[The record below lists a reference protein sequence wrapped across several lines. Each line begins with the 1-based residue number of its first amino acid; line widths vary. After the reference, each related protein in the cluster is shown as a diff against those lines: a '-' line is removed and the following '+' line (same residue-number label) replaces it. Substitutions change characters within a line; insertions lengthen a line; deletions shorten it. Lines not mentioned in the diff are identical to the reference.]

1 MLASEV
7 DAAAGLCPSDL
18 MDVSSSLVP
27 TSARAG
33 LVEGSVLVALADV
46 AVGEELASLSFSLS
60 LAFAVVAEEAQ
71 AFALLLRA
79 SLDALGDGLH
89 TLLGVFLGAARFFT
103 TVVGARKRAFWGTA
117 EGGPTGM
124 GPELSGIGALT
135 R

>member
-1 MLASEV
+1 MFPWLLGVPAVSMLASEV

-60 LAFAVVAEEAQ
+60 
-71 AFALLLRA
+71 
-79 SLDALGDGLH
+79 SPSP
-89 TLLGVFLGAARFFT
+89 
-103 TVVGARKRAFWGTA
+103 W
-117 EGGPTGM
+117 
-124 GPELSGIGALT
+124 
-135 R
+135 